1 MCAGHSDWLKFWT
14 EKSFCFIDKVCK
26 DFLLCVLIYISI
38 IYVLTLYIY
47 KYIFA
52 LMILGPLYT
61 AYKETFWNAIHYY
74 DSINTSTS
82 ILRLQNAYKK
92 SYIFERIYIIP
103 LIDLSFYTSDITL
116 YTSYYICVYL
126 LSLFFLVIYVKWRKA
141 NFSKTKIFAF

>member
-1 MCAGHSDWLKFWT
+1 MRWTQWLTKILNW
-14 EKSFCFIDKVCK
+14 KSFCFIDKVCK